1 MNKENMGERPSRSI
15 LKNDTTLP
23 LLPST
28 NRLNRRVSFHPEV
41 TLHKINFVPVPVDKR
56 RETIAIIPLLRD
68 NSDSGNS
75 SIESKEDTNST
86 TSDDNPIGTSHENAD
101 DNLGGNSEQDY
112 GNNVDED
119 SDDDL
124 ANFEN
129 NADEG
134 EEETME
140 LTGQFVADTKAK
152 TTKTR
157 DNEVGQGDAS
167 DATNIADKID
177 TFTKL
182 QHKGVSVGSTGDNTD
197 LPPYYLDEGEGDME
211 LTSNIGLNHQNIVKL
226 VGNDVNS
233 EKLNAE
239 QPEQDAESH
248 GISHS
253 IPEINRDQ
261 TSATNTDGHLYEN
274 SMDIFA
280 SANGHNNLEYNVQV
294 NNDEGQLIQRQNE
307 NELEETMDITK
318 FYSEVNVQSSTSYL
332 ENDQFNQEITMDIT
346 KLYNQ
351 ENRLELINEMPD
363 SDAEPI
369 MQYNEGLRIPEN
381 ESIMEFT
388 QEIGKINISDG
399 ATNNRL
405 GNIHDQEFENE
416 INPTNEN
423 VEQHQ
428 EEKEPETEQP
438 QEPDSKEVISGCIDD
453 ETHSEN
459 GDTNKDEAYRESEN
473 LGNDT
478 ASDAATDVA
487 NATANDTANNTAKQV
502 NEINE
507 LHLDNDNEQFKQEQ
521 NTNISS
527 RHDTT
532 LSMNETN
539 KNTEKDTHESTSME
553 LTQIEQDSESQEPA
567 TTDIYHE
574 IDQQSQKMQL
584 TQEYGEIKQ
593 IQLKRTID
601 EVESIPHKYP
611 KIDNNNGINKTI
623 TTTIPLA
630 DISTE
635 SNDDDDELEQ
645 NYIPVSLNDFLKDI
659 SIRFYDDLEIG
670 IKSVD
675 RISISLPK
683 INGEENYK
691 FDEFVTA
698 MNKMPLLEL
707 YDFSCKELTK
717 NIKDGT
723 ILFEQFNQFTMENNP
738 RLFKQY
744 YLSSP
749 NEKLSMKSEF
759 QLIKDYTRLQAK
771 EVWYG
776 WRTQLIKNLIIQLD
790 EKHDTLVHDRLLL
803 LENLKLINGIHEQLK
818 DKFDN
823 LSNQLNQLLQIE
835 KNCNDL
841 DSSDL
846 FSLRNELT
854 VACKQFKENQQ
865 NQALQNKELNKLNS
879 IISDNKALIN
889 AFTDEINDVEKSLNR
904 NKKYEFSEIELLKL
918 KFNFL
923 QSFTNLNYKYMKD
936 SKLAFNFVGVEVA
949 MDFKDIY
956 DLSNIS
962 YSVDQNSSTPF
973 NNSFI
978 TTNIAPKL
986 FNMITGSTIIES
998 FQAFKKHWSV
1008 LKSIDEDIYAIS
1020 WKLPVVFIES
1030 QDDVMNFKIRYYCC
1044 KHNFKVE
1051 LFVSIDLSNLL
1062 DYPNNFQIRGQLI
1075 KSDTEISQQIILTN
1089 LLNDCVH
1096 TALVNK
1102 DKQIVIDG
1110 L

>member
-1 MNKENMGERPSRSI
+1 MGERPSRSI

-41 TLHKINFVPVPVDKR
+41 TLHKINFVPVQVDKR

-75 SIESKEDTNST
+75 SIESKDDGNST
-86 TSDDNPIGTSHENAD
+86 TSDDNPIGTAD
-101 DNLGGNSEQDY
+101 ESADEHLGTNSELDT
-112 GNNVDED
+112 GNNVDRD

-124 ANFEN
+124 ANFDG

-140 LTGQFVADTKAK
+140 LTGQFVPNPEA
-152 TTKTR
+152 TTNSTR
-157 DNEVGQGDAS
+157 NNDVDHDDGTDAANEEDQ
-167 DATNIADKID
+167 IE

-182 QHKGVSVGSTGDNTD
+182 KHTGISVDSAADD
-197 LPPYYLDEGEGDME
+197 LDSPPYYQDEEEGDME
-211 LTSNIGLNHQNIVKL
+211 LTSNIGLNHQNIVRL
-226 VGNDVNS
+226 VGNDVDA
-233 EKLNAE
+233 EKLNLDQRE
-239 QPEQDAESH
+239 KDIESH
-248 GISHS
+248 GIPILS
-253 IPEINRDQ
+253 PEINHNQ
-261 TSATNTDGHLYEN
+261 TSASDTGGHLHED
-274 SMDIFA
+274 SMDILTYD
-280 SANGHNNLEYNVQV
+280 NGHKNLEYNVEV
-294 NNDEGQLIQRQNE
+294 NNGEYQLTQLQNE

-318 FYSEVNVQSSTSYL
+318 FYSEINAQSNTSYL
-332 ENDQFNQEITMDIT
+332 ENDHFNQEITMDMT
-346 KLYNQ
+346 KIYRQ
-351 ENRLELINEMPD
+351 ESKLELVNEIP
-363 SDAEPI
+363 DAEPT
-369 MQYNEGLRIPEN
+369 MQHNECLKISEN

-388 QEIGKINISDG
+388 QEIGKINISDEG
-399 ATNNRL
+399 ADNRL
-405 GNIHDQEFENE
+405 GHVHLQEIENGTNSNNE
-416 INPTNEN
+416 I

-428 EEKEPETEQP
+428 EDNGTSSERPL
-438 QEPDSKEVISGCIDD
+438 EPDWKED
-453 ETHSEN
+453 TSEN
-459 GDTNKDEAYRESEN
+459 IADEIHTGNNGGEDFETNKDEAYKESEN
-473 LGNDT
+473 LENEGENEG
-478 ASDAATDVA
+478 
-487 NATANDTANNTAKQV
+487 

-507 LHLDNDNEQFKQEQ
+507 LYSGNANEQSAQEQ
-521 NTNISS
+521 DINISS
-527 RHDTT
+527 QYV
-532 LSMNETN
+532 MNTSVNEVIQNAEKETQ
-539 KNTEKDTHESTSME
+539 DSTYME
-553 LTQIEQDSESQEPA
+553 LTHIEQEAEPQELA
-567 TTDIYHE
+567 AAEKNQE
-574 IDQQSQKMQL
+574 IDQPSQKMQL

-601 EVESIPHKYP
+601 DIEKPHKYP
-611 KIDNNNGINKTI
+611 KIDNHGGINKTI

-635 SNDDDDELEQ
+635 SIDDDDELDQ

-683 INGEENYK
+683 INDEESYK

-723 ILFEQFNQFTMENNP
+723 VLFDQFNQFTMENNP

-749 NEKLSMKSEF
+749 NEKLNMKSEF

-790 EKHDTLVHDRLLL
+790 EKHDTLVQDRLLI
-803 LENLKLINGIHEQLK
+803 LENLTLINRIHEQLK

-841 DSSDL
+841 NSSDL
-846 FSLRNELT
+846 FSLRNELAVT
-854 VACKQFKENQQ
+854 CKQFKENQQ
-865 NQALQNKELNKLNS
+865 NQTLQNKELNKLNS
-879 IISDNKALIN
+879 VISDNKALIN
-889 AFTDEINDVEKSLNR
+889 AFTDEINDVEKFLNR
-904 NKKYEFSEIELLKL
+904 NKTYELSEIELLKL

-923 QSFTNLNYKYMKD
+923 QSFTNLNYKYMEGT
-936 SKLAFNFVGVEVA
+936 KLIFNFIGVEVV

-962 YSVDQNSSTPF
+962 YSVDQNSSSPF

-986 FNMITGSTIIES
+986 FNIISGSTIIER
-998 FQAFKKHWSV
+998 FRTFKKHWSV

-1030 QDDVMNFKIRYYCC
+1030 QDNVISFKIRYYCA

-1051 LFVSIDLSNLL
+1051 LFVSIDLSSLL

-1075 KSDTEISQQIILTN
+1075 KSDTKISQQIILTN
-1089 LLNDCVH
+1089 LFNDCVH

-1102 DKQIVIDG
+1102 DNQIVIEG

>member
-1 MNKENMGERPSRSI
+1 MGERPSRSI
-15 LKNDTTLP
+15 LKNDATLP

-41 TLHKINFVPVPVDKR
+41 TLHKINFVPVQVDKR

-75 SIESKEDTNST
+75 SIESKDDSNST
-86 TSDDNPIGTSHENAD
+86 TSDDNPIGTAHENAD
-101 DNLGGNSEQDY
+101 ENLGTNGELDN
-112 GNNVDED
+112 GHNVDRD

-124 ANFEN
+124 ANFEG

-140 LTGQFVADTKAK
+140 LTGQFVPNPLAATNN
-152 TTKTR
+152 TR
-157 DNEVGQGDAS
+157 DEEVDQGDAT
-167 DATNIADKID
+167 DTANNADQIE

-182 QHKGVSVGSTGDNTD
+182 KHTGVSVDSAANDID
-197 LPPYYLDEGEGDME
+197 SPPYYQDEDEGDME
-211 LTSNIGLNHQNIVKL
+211 LTSNIGLNHQNIVRL
-226 VGNDVNS
+226 AENDVDA
-233 EKLNAE
+233 EKVNAE
-239 QPEQDAESH
+239 QPEQDIENH
-248 GISHS
+248 D
-253 IPEINRDQ
+253 IPSQAPEMNRDQ
-261 TSATNTDGHLYEN
+261 ASATDTGEYLHED
-274 SMDIFA
+274 SMDILTY
-280 SANGHNNLEYNVQV
+280 ANGHKSLEYNVEV
-294 NNDEGQLIQRQNE
+294 NNGEDQQTQQQNG

-318 FYSEVNVQSSTSYL
+318 FYSEINAQSSTSYM
-332 ENDQFNQEITMDIT
+332 ENDHFNQEMTMDIT
-346 KLYNQ
+346 KIYHQ
-351 ENRLELINEMPD
+351 ESRLELINEVP
-363 SDAEPI
+363 DAEPI
-369 MQYNEGLRIPEN
+369 MQYNEGLKIPEN

-388 QEIGKINISDG
+388 QEIGKINISGEG
-399 ATNNRL
+399 ADSRL
-405 GNIHDQEFENE
+405 GHIHLQENE
-416 INPTNEN
+416 NETNSNNEN
-423 VEQHQ
+423 DEQHQ
-428 EEKEPETEQP
+428 EDNGTNTEQP
-438 QEPDSKEVISGCIDD
+438 LEPDSKELMSDNIIDEIHTGNED
-453 ETHSEN
+453 DDFET
-459 GDTNKDEAYRESEN
+459 DKDEAYKESEN
-473 LGNDT
+473 LENEAENEGGNEG
-478 ASDAATDVA
+478 
-487 NATANDTANNTAKQV
+487 

-507 LHLDNDNEQFKQEQ
+507 LHSDNANEQSEQEQ
-521 NTNISS
+521 DTNISS
-527 RHDTT
+527 RYVTNTSVD
-532 LSMNETN
+532 ETIQ
-539 KNTEKDTHESTSME
+539 NTAKDTQDSLYMD
-553 LTQIEQDSESQEPA
+553 LTQLEQDAEPQELA
-567 TTDIYHE
+567 AVDTNHE
-574 IDQQSQKMQL
+574 IDQPSQKMQL

-601 EVESIPHKYP
+601 DAEPIPHKYP
-611 KIDNNNGINKTI
+611 KIDNHGGINKTI

-635 SNDDDDELEQ
+635 SIDDDDELDQ
-645 NYIPVSLNDFLKDI
+645 NYTPVSLNDFLKDI

-683 INGEENYK
+683 INNEESYK

-723 ILFEQFNQFTMENNP
+723 VLFDQFNQFTMENNP

-790 EKHDTLVHDRLLL
+790 EKHYTLVQARLLL
-803 LENLKLINGIHEQLK
+803 LENLTLLNGIHEQLK

-835 KNCNDL
+835 SNCNDL

-846 FSLRNELT
+846 FSLRNELSVT
-854 VACKQFKENQQ
+854 CKQFKENQQ
-865 NQALQNKELNKLNS
+865 NQTIQNKELNKLNS
-879 IISDNKALIN
+879 VISDNKALIN

-904 NKKYEFSEIELLKL
+904 NKKYELSEIELLKL

-923 QSFTNLNYKYMKD
+923 QSFTNLNYKYMEGT
-936 SKLAFNFVGVEVA
+936 KLIFNFIGVEVA
-949 MDFKDIY
+949 MEFKDIY

-962 YSVDQNSSTPF
+962 YSVDQNSSSPF

-986 FNMITGSTIIES
+986 FNVISGSTIIES
-998 FQAFKKHWSV
+998 FQTFKKHWSV

-1020 WKLPVVFIES
+1020 WKLPIVFIES
-1030 QDDVMNFKIRYYCC
+1030 QDNLINFKIRYYCG

-1075 KSDTEISQQIILTN
+1075 KSDTKISQQIILTN
-1089 LLNDCVH
+1089 LFNDCVH
-1096 TALVNK
+1096 TALVNR
-1102 DKQIVIDG
+1102 DNQILIDG

>member
-1 MNKENMGERPSRSI
+1 MGERPSRSI

-41 TLHKINFVPVPVDKR
+41 TLHKINFVPVQVDKR

-75 SIESKEDTNST
+75 SIESKDDSNST
-86 TSDDNPIGTSHENAD
+86 TSDDNPIGTTLENANE
-101 DNLGGNSEQDY
+101 NLGTNSELDN
-112 GNNVDED
+112 GNNIDED

-124 ANFEN
+124 ANFDG

-140 LTGQFVADTKAK
+140 LTGQFVPNPEAATNS
-152 TTKTR
+152 TR
-157 DNEVGQGDAS
+157 DNEVDQGDAT
-167 DATNIADKID
+167 DAANNANQIETNLKQ
-177 TFTKL
+177 TS
-182 QHKGVSVGSTGDNTD
+182 VSVDSAADD
-197 LPPYYLDEGEGDME
+197 IDSPPYHQDEDEGDME
-211 LTSNIGLNHQNIVKL
+211 LTSNIGLNHQNIVTL
-226 VGNDVNS
+226 VGNDVDS
-233 EKLNAE
+233 EKLNVE
-239 QPEQDAESH
+239 KPEQDIESH
-248 GISHS
+248 DIPNHV
-253 IPEINRDQ
+253 PEINRDQ
-261 TSATNTDGHLYEN
+261 TSATNTGEHLHAD
-274 SMDIFA
+274 SMDILTY
-280 SANGHNNLEYNVQV
+280 ANGHKNLEYNVEV
-294 NNDEGQLIQRQNE
+294 NNGEDHLTQQQNE

-318 FYSEVNVQSSTSYL
+318 FYSDMNAQNSTSYM
-332 ENDQFNQEITMDIT
+332 ENDHFNQEITMDIT
-346 KLYNQ
+346 KIYQQ
-351 ENRLELINEMPD
+351 ESRLELINEVP
-363 SDAEPI
+363 DAEPI
-369 MQYNEGLRIPEN
+369 MQYNEGLKIPGN

-388 QEIGKINISDG
+388 QEIGKINISDKG
-399 ATNNRL
+399 ADNRL
-405 GNIHDQEFENE
+405 GHSHLQGIENE
-416 INPTNEN
+416 TTSNNEK

-428 EEKEPETEQP
+428 EENGTKTEQP
-438 QEPDSKEVISGCIDD
+438 LEPDSREVISESIAD
-453 ETHSEN
+453 EIHTSNGGHDFEN
-459 GDTNKDEAYRESEN
+459 NKDKTYKESKNLENEAADE
-473 LGNDT
+473 
-478 ASDAATDVA
+478 AANHGT
-487 NATANDTANNTAKQV
+487 
-502 NEINE
+502 EINE
-507 LHLDNDNEQFKQEQ
+507 LHSDNANVESEQEQ
-521 NTNISS
+521 NANISS
-527 RHDTT
+527 QYVPNT
-532 LSMNETN
+532 SVNETIQHA
-539 KNTEKDTHESTSME
+539 EKDAQDSTYME
-553 LTQIEQDSESQEPA
+553 LTQIEQDAEPHELA
-567 TTDIYHE
+567 AADTNHE
-574 IDQQSQKMQL
+574 INQQSQKMQL

-601 EVESIPHKYP
+601 DVEPIPHKYP
-611 KIDNNNGINKTI
+611 KIDNHGINKTI

-635 SNDDDDELEQ
+635 SIDDDDELDH

-683 INGEENYK
+683 INDEESYK
-691 FDEFVTA
+691 FEEFVTA

-723 ILFEQFNQFTMENNP
+723 VLFDQFNQFTMENNP
-738 RLFKQY
+738 ILFKQY

-776 WRTQLIKNLIIQLD
+776 WRTQLIKNLMIQLD
-790 EKHDTLVHDRLLL
+790 ERHDTLVQDRLLL
-803 LENLKLINGIHEQLK
+803 LENLTLINGIHEQLK

-835 KNCNDL
+835 SNCNDL

-846 FSLRNELT
+846 FSLRNELAVT
-854 VACKQFKENQQ
+854 CKQFKENQQ
-865 NQALQNKELNKLNS
+865 NQTLQNKELNKLNS

-904 NKKYEFSEIELLKL
+904 NKKYELSEIELLKL

-923 QSFTNLNYKYMKD
+923 QSFTGLNYKCMEG
-936 SKLAFNFVGVEVA
+936 SKLVFNFIGVEVA

-962 YSVDQNSSTPF
+962 YSLDQNSSASF

-986 FNMITGSTIIES
+986 FNIITGSTIIKS
-998 FQAFKKHWSV
+998 FQTFKKHWSV

-1020 WKLPVVFIES
+1020 WKLPIVFIES
-1030 QDDVMNFKIRYYCC
+1030 QDNVINFKIRYYCG
-1044 KHNFKVE
+1044 KLNFKVE

-1075 KSDTEISQQIILTN
+1075 KSDTKISQQIILTN
-1089 LLNDCVH
+1089 LLNDCVQ

-1102 DKQIVIDG
+1102 DNQIIIDG